1 MMRIEGA
8 LTLATVSQRWPELE
22 ASAQSV
28 SEIDLSGLTEFDSA
42 GLACLTALT
51 RRGSVPSKAQDAPA
65 AIAPLPMIARAPL
78 KVRGASAKVL
88 ALASTYD
95 VAGLFDFSGGA
106 QG

>member
-1 MMRIEGA
+1 MRIEGA

-22 ASAQSV
+22 AAAQSV

-51 RRGSVPSKAQDAPA
+51 RQGSSPRPAPDAPA
-65 AIAPLPMIARAPL
+65 AIAPSLLVARVPL

-95 VAGLFDFSGGA
+95 VEGLFDFSGGA